1 MKALEK
7 NCIKYQL
14 IVKHREL
21 VKSGDL
27 ITAKVLLSFL
37 RKNRITLGL
46 GDADNAVERILENV
60 GLRPSYGRN
69 FNTASFSM

>member
-21 VKSGDL
+21 VKRGDL
-27 ITAKVLLSFL
+27 ITARVLLSFL
-37 RKNRITLGL
+37 RRNRITLGL
-46 GDADNAVERILENV
+46 GDADNAVERILENA